1 MKSKFYAVLRG
12 RRTGIFRQWGGLGGA
27 EAQVK
32 GFTGARFKSFATL
45 QEAQNW
51 LTQGGPA
58 PQKAGQ
64 DKAPSKQLQHAEI
77 SGDPIIYTDGGCKGN
92 PGPGGYGIVIIEN
105 GERRE
110 LSGGFRKTTN
120 NRMELTACI
129 VALEQAKGAA
139 PVLYTDSLYVV
150 KGIREGWAAKWRAAG
165 WMRTKDQMAENTDL
179 WARLLALHEKRPV
192 RFEWVRGHAG
202 TPENER
208 CDQLAVAATARP
220 NLPPDDV
227 YERK

>member
-1 MKSKFYAVLRG
+1 MRG
-12 RRTGIFRQWGGLGGA
+12 FA
-27 EAQVK
+27 
-32 GFTGARFKSFATL
+32 GARFKGFESMI
-45 QEAQNW
+45 EAQNW
-51 LTQGGPA
+51 LAQGGPS
-58 PQKAGQ
+58 PQRNGNKEESGEAHQ
-64 DKAPSKQLQHAEI
+64 SQFY
-77 SGDPIIYTDGGCKGN
+77 GDPIIYTDGGCKGN

-129 VALEQAKGAA
+129 VALEEAQGPT

-150 KGIREGWAAKWRAAG
+150 KGIREGWAVKWRSAG
-165 WMRTKDQMAENTDL
+165 WMRTKDQMAENADL
-179 WARLLALHEKRPV
+179 WAKLLSLHEKRPV

-208 CDQLAVAATARP
+208 CDQLAVAASSQA
-220 NLPPDDV
+220 NLPPDDF